1 MSDSENNDNIN
12 ERWSMIQ
19 KLLIAFMSDY
29 TKKTYEELQDKFKK
43 WADSK
48 TESELSDILGKG
60 ATVKKV
66 YRSSKTNEKLH
77 TKDDIIKSMSKYMG
91 QNGNK
96 HI

>member
-29 TKKTYEELQDKFKK
+29 TKETYEELQDKFEK

-66 YRSSKTNEKLH
+66 YRNSKTNEKLH